1 MSQTLLFFLA
11 VFPILVASVMLV
23 GFRVAAKITMPV
35 TFVLTSILAFLFWD
49 MSMLTILASS
59 IQSLF
64 ITFDIL
70 YIVFGAILLLN
81 FLKYSGAVN
90 RIRDGFFGITKDRRI
105 QVIIIVWL
113 FGSFLEGAAGFGT
126 PAAIVAPL
134 LVALGFPALAA
145 VVLGMMVQSTAVT
158 FGAVGTPILVGV
170 KGGLENPELT
180 SRLDLMGLDIADVL
194 AAVTGNAAI
203 VHALVGSFMPF
214 LMVLMLCRF
223 FGKNRSWKE
232 GFQVFPFAIFAGL
245 SFTIPYLITGLF
257 LGPEF
262 PSLIGALVGLALV
275 VYSAKKGFLMP
286 KSIWEMEEVKHWP
299 EDWLGAANFKNNEA
313 ELDMALD
320 KPKISLKLAWL
331 PYVFLAVLLVL
342 SRLPQLPFKNWLTGF
357 SFGIDPIL
365 GTNIAATSTPLYL
378 PGTLLLIVCVFT
390 YFLHGMSGKGVKAA
404 FSESS
409 QMIFKAGAVLLFAV
423 AMVRVYINSGEN
435 ASGMLSMPILMAE
448 WSANK
453 VGMVYPFFAPFIGAL
468 GAFIAG
474 SNTISNLMFSLFQ
487 FGVADNL
494 VMSPTWILALQAV
507 GAAAGNMIAIHNVV
521 AASATVGLLGKE
533 GSVLR
538 KTILPTLY
546 YLLVT
551 GLIGFFLI
559 GVVGVMDQFMLNS

>member
-1 MSQTLLFFLA
+1 MSQNLLFFLA
-11 VFPILVASVMLV
+11 AFPILVASIMLV
-23 GFRVAAKITMPV
+23 GFRIAAKITMPV
-35 TFVLTSILAFLFWD
+35 TFLLTAILAFAFWD
-49 MSMLTILASS
+49 MSFVTILASS

-81 FLKYSGAVN
+81 FLKFSGAVD
-90 RIRDGFFGITKDRRI
+90 RIRDGFSGISRDRRI

-158 FGAVGTPILVGV
+158 FGAVGTPILVGI

-180 SRLDLMGLDIADVL
+180 ARLDQMGMNMSDLLNI
-194 AAVTGNAAI
+194 VTGNAAI
-203 VHALVGSFMPF
+203 IHAIVGSFMPF

-232 GFQVFPFAIFAGL
+232 GFQVFPFALFAGL
-245 SFTIPYLITGLF
+245 SFTVPYLITGLL

-262 PSLIGALVGLALV
+262 PSLIGALVGLSLV
-275 VYSAKKGFLMP
+275 VFAAKRGFLVP
-286 KSIWEMEEVKHWP
+286 KSVWEMEEASKWP
-299 EDWLGAANFKNNEA
+299 EDWLGAANLKSTKEVS
-313 ELDMALD
+313 DVSSS

-331 PYVFLAVLLVL
+331 PYFLLAVLLVL
-342 SRLPQLPFKNWLTGF
+342 SRLPQLPIKGWFTSF
-357 SFGIDPIL
+357 SFGLSQIFDTSIS
-365 GTNIAATSTPLYL
+365 ASSTPLYL
-378 PGTLLLIVCVFT
+378 PGTLLLIVCGLT
-390 YFLHGMSGKGVKAA
+390 YFLHGMNKKEVVAA
-404 FSESS
+404 FTESS

-435 ASGMLSMPILMAE
+435 ASGLLSMPILMAE
-448 WSANK
+448 WTAAK
-453 VGMVYPFFAPFIGAL
+453 VGMVYPFFAPIIGAL

-494 VMSPTWILALQAV
+494 GMSPTWILALQAV

-546 YLLVT
+546 YLLLT
-551 GLIGFFLI
+551 GLIGFVLI
-559 GVVGVMDQFMLNS
+559 GVVGVVDQFMLNN